1 MASPLGSFIET
12 VSPCQLGGQSYLELA
27 LTQALDRSAT
37 EMLGSLAMTTAF
49 FKLHQ
54 RIGDFE
60 GPFLEPLET
69 HFVPSQ
75 PPELIT
81 TRRYRGKT
89 NELFTHWLCN
99 MVKFSSA
106 FAQTPW
112 EEITVFDPLA
122 GGGTTL
128 FTALTLGA
136 QTVAGVEQDAKNGK
150 STATF
155 LKQFANEYHIPV
167 RLKEERLKKLGRRWT
182 VSLGESPELRTAR
195 HLLSSRDVNHQPSAP
210 KHNGKTSREQRNAA
224 DRQSFVWAQG
234 DAAQSRELLAG
245 LKPHLI
251 VADLPYGIQHQGAL
265 VTLLKECIPGWASML
280 RKGGAIALAWDATRF
295 SAAEMHELL
304 RETSDLQILNEPPY
318 DGLEH
323 RVDRV
328 IKRRDVVLLRS

>member
-1 MASPLGSFIET
+1 
-12 VSPCQLGGQSYLELA
+12 
-27 LTQALDRSAT
+27 
-37 EMLGSLAMTTAF
+37 MLGSLAMTTAF
-49 FKLHQ
+49 FKFHQ
-54 RIGDFE
+54 QIGDWD

-69 HFVPSQ
+69 HFIPSQ

-99 MVKFSSA
+99 IAKFSSA
-106 FAQTPW
+106 FAQTRW
-112 EEITVFDPLA
+112 EELTVFDPLA

-136 QTVAGVEQDAKNGK
+136 QTVVGVEQDAKNGK
-150 STATF
+150 STATY

-182 VSLGESPELRTAR
+182 VSLGEAPELRTAR
-195 HLLSSRDVNHQPSAP
+195 NLIERQAMNNGAQKHQQTQPRQRD
-210 KHNGKTSREQRNAA
+210 QRNAA

-234 DAAQSRELLAG
+234 DAAQSRDLLAG
-245 LKPHLI
+245 IKPHLI

-265 VTLLKECIPGWASML
+265 VTLLENCMPVWASML

-295 SAAEMHELL
+295 SAQKMYELL
-304 RETSDLQILNEPPY
+304 REVSDLEILSESPY
-318 DGLEH
+318 DSLEH

-328 IKRRDVVLLRS
+328 IKRRDIVLLRS